1 LNLFRR
7 FIRYLAL
14 DQITEAHAKGYM
26 ECAAISE
33 LAKRVAYAEGECA
46 GRISAMAEIDSVV
59 AARTMGMGDVV
70 MPEDLARAKKGMVH

>member
-1 LNLFRR
+1 MNLFHRL
-7 FIRYLAL
+7 IRYLAL

-46 GRISAMAEIDSVV
+46 GRLAAMAEIDSVV
-59 AARTMGMGDVV
+59 AARTGAAGDYITE
-70 MPEDLARAKKGMVH
+70 EDMKRARKGLLH